1 MEEEYED
8 EEYDEEDED
17 DEEEEDED
25 DEEEEV
31 EYTGIM
37 ALLHDQ
43 EKEPHVH
50 LGILLIITFI
60 VAIIVKVAGL

>member
-1 MEEEYED
+1 MT
-8 EEYDEEDED
+8 EEYDEEYYDED
-17 DEEEEDED
+17 EY
-25 DEEEEV
+25 EEEEV

-50 LGILLIITFI
+50 LAILLSVTFI
-60 VAIIVKVAGL
+60 VAIIVKIIGL

>member
-1 MEEEYED
+1 MSEDYED
-8 EEYDEEDED
+8 EYYDEDEY
-17 DEEEEDED
+17 
-25 DEEEEV
+25 EEEEV

-50 LGILLIITFI
+50 LAILLCVTFV
-60 VAIIVKVAGL
+60 VAVIVKLIGL

>member
-1 MEEEYED
+1 MTEEYEEEYYDED
-8 EEYDEEDED
+8 EY
-17 DEEEEDED
+17 EEEQ
-25 DEEEEV
+25 

-50 LGILLIITFI
+50 LGILLIVTFI
-60 VAIIVKVAGL
+60 VAVIVKIVGL